1 MKTSVGNL
9 VNAVLQHFGYAIV
22 RKRNACSSGYDLEDE
37 ARKKIALV
45 RGNTMASFEC
55 LVTLY
60 QQVRYCELNDIPGCY
75 VECGVW
81 KGGAAALMAL
91 GNVAYG
97 AARRQIHLFDA
108 FDDICEPD
116 QAIDGE
122 RALAEVEKIAG
133 VDRSELSGRLRPL
146 TGVYDGHGGIG
157 TVEQVDLLMRNVVGY
172 DGDCLHYHVGWFQ
185 DTLPATEV
193 GEIAILRLDGDWY
206 ASTKVC
212 LEHLYE
218 KVVPG
223 GFVIIDDYG
232 AYEGCRKAVDDFMVA
247 NGVGAYLNHVN
258 IDCRY
263 WIKS

>member
-1 MKTSVGNL
+1 MRVNVGKIA
-9 VNAVLQHFGYAIV
+9 NAALRPFGLRIGRTANIMP
-22 RKRNACSSGYDLEDE
+22 GYDFERE
-37 ARKKIALV
+37 ALGRIALI
-45 RGNTMASFEC
+45 RANTMVSHEC

-60 QQVRYCELNDIPGCY
+60 QQVRHCEINDIPGSY

-91 GNVAYG
+91 ANLDYG
-97 AARRQIHLFDA
+97 KKRRPIHLFDA

-116 QAIDGE
+116 PAVDGE
-122 RALAEVEKIAG
+122 KAIREAMDGAG
-133 VDRSELSGRLRPL
+133 VERGDLSGRLRPL
-146 TGVYDGHGGIG
+146 VGVYSDRGGPG
-157 TVEQVDLLMRNVVGY
+157 TVEEVATLMNQVVGY
-172 DGDCLHYHVGWFQ
+172 DDSCLNFHVGWFQ
-185 DTLPATEV
+185 NTLPTAET

-232 AYEGCRKAVDDFMVA
+232 AYEGCRKATDEFM
-247 NGVGAYLNHVN
+247 NNRHIRAYLNHVN
-258 IDCRY
+258 VDCRY
-263 WIKS
+263 WVKP